1 MWSHESRGGKG
12 KMYILSQ
19 KILPVYGADRRS
31 IFQYFIANPTVKGAN
46 AYVDFSGG
54 LWGLCPFYQA

>member
-1 MWSHESRGGKG
+1 
-12 KMYILSQ
+12 MYILSR

-54 LWGLCPFYQA
+54 LGGLCPFYQA